1 MRPCPAHGILADDS
15 IADDPESTPSARDDD
30 RVALDRRDV
39 LHLWGG
45 DCSMEYAPF
54 WAPAA
59 IVVAVLTLMVVGTR
73 PAFLSLPVGHGRKD

>member
-1 MRPCPAHGILADDS
+1 
-15 IADDPESTPSARDDD
+15 
-30 RVALDRRDV
+30 
-39 LHLWGG
+39 
-45 DCSMEYAPF
+45 MEYAPF